1 MARYRRG
8 KMALYEVMSK
18 AKEKPGYRRTL
29 ENIRTGKPSDEE
41 PIAEKEEAVVSE
53 TTLGDDTSVVSDETT
68 AVEEYETV
76 KASSLS
82 VQWRRKPRV
91 VQYNNGRVEFSIPYQ
106 IGIAAVLG
114 LVVVMLLAF
123 RVGQRSVVVKKAV
136 SGNLPLEPGAGSRKP
151 VMDRNEGVHKETTPV
166 RATGQGS
173 GNIGA
178 VTASTGS
185 NPIVLVEYVAERDLV
200 PVRAHFASY
209 GIATEIVRSG
219 NAYFLITQDRYD
231 SIKSGDGYL
240 AKQRITEVGADYKG
254 KAPAGYETFAPH
266 YFSDAYRKKMD

>member
-1 MARYRRG
+1 MARNRRG
-8 KMALYEVMSK
+8 RMALYEAMSK
-18 AKEKPGYRRTL
+18 AKEKPGYGRTL
-29 ENIRTGKPSDEE
+29 ENIRTGKGGEVEPSAKKEE
-41 PIAEKEEAVVSE
+41 VVIAE
-53 TTLGDDTSVVSDETT
+53 TTVEPDTAVVSDETI
-68 AVEEYETV
+68 AVEEYGGVET
-76 KASSLS
+76 SGLS
-82 VQWRRKPRV
+82 VRWRRKPRV
-91 VQYNNGRVEFSIPYQ
+91 VQYNAGRIEFSVPYQ

-123 RVGQRSVVVKKAV
+123 RVGQRSAVVDKAV
-136 SGNLPLEPGAGSRKP
+136 SSVPPVGSGTSGQKP
-151 VMDRNEGVHKETTPV
+151 VANRNEGETIPAKT
-166 RATGQGS
+166 ATQDS
-173 GNIGA
+173 GNVGA
-178 VTASTGS
+178 ATASAGS
-185 NPIVLVEYVAERDLV
+185 NPIVLVEYSAERDLV

-254 KAPAGYETFAPH
+254 KAPAGYEAFAPH